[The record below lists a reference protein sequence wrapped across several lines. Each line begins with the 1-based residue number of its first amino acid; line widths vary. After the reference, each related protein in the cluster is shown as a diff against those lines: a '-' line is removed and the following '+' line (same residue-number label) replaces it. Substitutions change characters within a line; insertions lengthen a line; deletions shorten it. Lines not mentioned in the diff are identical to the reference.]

1 MAAGSRDDQ
10 RLMTLASCIDEGRE
24 VDWDAAERDA
34 RDEEE
39 RAIVAEL
46 RLLADVARVCRNPD
60 SVIPDERPSARTESR
75 QTIVPEHWGPL
86 TVLEPIGR
94 GAFATVYRA
103 QDNLNREVALKLF
116 SLPRHSMADR
126 AARMRREGQLL
137 ARVKHANIVTVFGA
151 DQYDGIVGL
160 WMEFIHGRTL
170 EAELATRG
178 TFSPQEAM
186 LLGRD
191 LCRALA
197 AVHGAGLLHRDVKA
211 HNVMRETGG
220 RIVLMDFGA
229 GKEAETQ
236 AMKGTSELAG
246 TPLYLAPEVFAGAP
260 ATPASDIYS
269 LGVLLYHLVTS
280 KYPVE
285 GANRS
290 EIQIAHQEHRRT
302 RLRDARPDL
311 PDGFVQVIER
321 AITPDAAQR
330 YQTAGAFDEAL
341 ANSYG
346 FPTSTPGPA
355 SHQAPRPLLTQRRSM
370 DPSDPHAK
378 AASRYRAVS
387 LAAAGTIAAL
397 LAVGMAWQIGSRRG
411 GTPREIVASAAEPV
425 EGSRPS
431 ATTAGAAA
439 GAGTPALNS
448 AAYSVKAS
456 FYRYRQDSEAPLAS
470 GDQVA
475 LGDQLGLRI
484 EASKPV
490 YLYVVNED
498 ERGEAYLLYPLPG
511 QKTTNPLQPG
521 EVHSLPGQE
530 AGREVR
536 WQVTSRGQREHF
548 LVFANPTEL
557 SAFNTVLKDLPAPE
571 AGRPLVSAP
580 LPKNFV
586 GQLRGV
592 GGLVDSRATARSD
605 RFRDL
610 FAKAEPL
617 RRDAETMFGPWIR
630 QITLENPVK

>member
-1 MAAGSRDDQ
+1 MAGGSRDDQ
-10 RLMTLASCIDEGRE
+10 RLMTLASCIDEGRD

-39 RAIVAEL
+39 RAIVSEL

-60 SVIPDERPSARTESR
+60 SIIPDERPSVRTESR
-75 QTIVPEHWGPL
+75 KSIVPEHWGPL

-236 AMKGTSELAG
+236 AMKGSGELAG

-269 LGVLLYHLVTS
+269 LGVLLYHLVTG

-290 EIQIAHQEHRRT
+290 EIQLAHQEHRRT

-311 PDGFVQVIER
+311 PDGFVQVLER
-321 AITPDAAQR
+321 AITPDVTQR

-355 SHQAPRPLLTQRRSM
+355 SSHSGPRPLLSHREPA
-370 DPSDPHAK
+370 DPRVKGP
-378 AASRYRAVS
+378 SRYRTLG
-387 LAAAGTIAAL
+387 LAAFGTIAAL
-397 LAVGMAWQIGSRRG
+397 LAVGIAWQVGSRRG
-411 GTPREIVASAAEPV
+411 GGAPREIVASAAEPV
-425 EGSRPS
+425 ETARLSPGG
-431 ATTAGAAA
+431 AGAAA
-439 GAGTPALNS
+439 PGSAA

-456 FYRYRQDSEAPLAS
+456 FYRYRENGEAPLAS
-470 GDQVA
+470 GDHVA

-511 QKTTNPLQPG
+511 QKTTNPLPPG
-521 EVHSLPGQE
+521 QIHSLPGEE

-557 SAFNTVLKDLPAPE
+557 SAFNAVLKDLPAPE
-571 AGRPLVSAP
+571 AGHPLVSAP

-592 GGLVDSRATARSD
+592 GGLVDTRRAVRSD

-617 RRDAETMFGPWIR
+617 QRDAETMFGPWIR